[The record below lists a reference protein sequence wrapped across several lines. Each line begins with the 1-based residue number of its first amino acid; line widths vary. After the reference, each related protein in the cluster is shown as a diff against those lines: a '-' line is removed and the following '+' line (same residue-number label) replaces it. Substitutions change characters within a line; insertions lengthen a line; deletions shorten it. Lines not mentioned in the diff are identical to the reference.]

1 MKRTRS
7 VAEAAAF
14 ERKPFYTP
22 TEFARLASMS
32 NDRVMDLIHAGKLP
46 AARISERIYRIPL
59 AAVLHVLYP
68 ERVRAPAFK
77 RSRDPEREW
86 RRFDEEAAAERLPR
100 RYRKGA

>member
-1 MKRTRS
+1 MD
-7 VAEAAAF
+7 AF

-22 TEFARLASMS
+22 TEFARIASMS
-32 NDRVMDLIHAGKLP
+32 NDRVMDLIHAGTLH
-46 AARISERIYRIPL
+46 AVRISQRIYRIPL
-59 AAVLHVLYP
+59 AAVLSTLYP
-68 ERVRAPAFK
+68 ERVRKPRFT